1 MAWGRIV
8 RCRMLLAFVEQA
20 FWAGVK
26 YRRVIEYAVVWAVMF
41 LFMQEGLVKPYLATG
56 KGEVLESFAVDLD
69 AYRFELRFP
78 PVFVSTAEAYAG
90 IVPEKNRTP
99 LRDLMCQ
106 PVETWKDV
114 LENDFEKVVFK
125 KYPQVRQCK
134 EDLYREGAVY
144 AAMTGSGSAVF
155 GLFR

>member
-1 MAWGRIV
+1 
-8 RCRMLLAFVEQA
+8 
-20 FWAGVK
+20 
-26 YRRVIEYAVVWAVMF
+26 
-41 LFMQEGLVKPYLATG
+41 
-56 KGEVLESFAVDLD
+56 
-69 AYRFELRFP
+69 
-78 PVFVSTAEAYAG
+78 
-90 IVPEKNRTP
+90 
-99 LRDLMCQ
+99 
-106 PVETWKDV
+106 V